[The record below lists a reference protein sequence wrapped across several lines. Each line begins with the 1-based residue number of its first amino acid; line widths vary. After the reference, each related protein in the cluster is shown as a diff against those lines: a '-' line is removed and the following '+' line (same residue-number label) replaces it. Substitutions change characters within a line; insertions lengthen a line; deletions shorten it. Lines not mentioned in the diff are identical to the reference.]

1 MVLLYYY
8 YRLFKFFGG
17 AKMGQPIL
25 KETVSNNK
33 SVRPFG
39 IRDKFGYLFG
49 DFGNDFFFI
58 LVSAFLMVYYTD
70 VFHISA
76 ATVGVLFMVA
86 RLWDAFADVTW
97 GRFIDSRKTTKNGKF
112 KPWILRMSFPL
123 VITGVL
129 MFVKIP
135 GMSDG
140 FYLAWAFVT
149 YIAWGTLYSTVNI
162 PYGSMASVI
171 TNDPVER
178 TTLSTWRTMG
188 AMLASLIITVVGPL
202 VVFVDNKIDA
212 NRMLM
217 AAVLFGVLALICYI
231 ACYKLL
237 TERIVAP
244 ETTKVKVN
252 MGQTMKG
259 LLKNKPLIWILI
271 GSLIFMVNTML
282 ISTVNTY
289 LFKDYFGNTAAL
301 SMVGLVQTAMVFL
314 AVPLVKPLVAKFGKK
329 EVASVGMALAA
340 VVYLVLFFLKDLT
353 AMQFVSIVAVGMF
366 GFAFFNIVVWAFVTD
381 VIDYHEYLTGLR
393 EDGTVYSIY
402 SFARKVGQAIAGGVG
417 GIAIAAVGYDAT
429 RAVQT
434 QGALDG
440 IHTLATLVPAI
451 IYLVIFLIL
460 VFLYPLNKQRTN
472 QLTIDLAER
481 KKSQVGSSK

>member
-1 MVLLYYY
+1 
-8 YRLFKFFGG
+8 
-17 AKMGQPIL
+17 MGQPIL

-58 LVSAFLMVYYTD
+58 LVSSFLMVFYTD

-76 ATVGVLFMVA
+76 ATVGILFMIA
-86 RLWDAFADVTW
+86 RLWDAIADVTW
-97 GRFIDSRKTTKNGKF
+97 GRFIDSRKTGKHGKF
-112 KPWILRMSFPL
+112 KPWIFRMSFPL
-123 VITGVL
+123 VISGVL

-140 FYLAWAFVT
+140 FYMAWAFVT
-149 YIAWGTLYSTVNI
+149 YIVWGTLYSTVNI

-171 TNDPVER
+171 TEDPVER
-178 TTLSTWRTMG
+178 TGLSTWRTMG
-188 AMLASLIITVVGPL
+188 AMMASLLINVLAPL
-202 VVFVDNKIDA
+202 IVFVDNKIDA
-212 NRMLM
+212 NRMVM
-217 AAVLFGVLALICYI
+217 AAAIFGVLALTCYM
-231 ACYKLL
+231 ACIKLT
-237 TERIVAP
+237 TERVVAP
-244 ETTKVKVN
+244 EHPKEKGNFGKTV
-252 MGQTMKG
+252 KG
-259 LLKNKPLIWILI
+259 LVKNKPLIWILI
-271 GSLIFMVNTML
+271 ASLAFMICTML
-282 ISTVNTY
+282 IGAVNVY
-289 LFKDYFGNTAAL
+289 LFKDYFSNAAAL
-301 SMVGLVQTAMVFL
+301 SMVGLIQTAAAFL
-314 AVPLVKPLVAKFGKK
+314 ALPLVTPLVAKFGKK
-329 EVASVGMALAA
+329 ETAAAGMLIAFLA
-340 VVYLVLFFLKDLT
+340 YITLYFLPNLGLTPFLVLT
-353 AMQFVSIVAVGMF
+353 AVGMY
-366 GFAFFNIVVWAFVTD
+366 GFAFFNLVVWAFVTD
-381 VIDYHEYLTGLR
+381 VIDYHEYLTDLR

-402 SFARKVGQAIAGGVG
+402 SFSRKVGQAIAGGVG

-440 IHTLATLVPAI
+440 IHTLATLVPDI

-481 KKSQVGSSK
+481 RKSQVGSSK